1 MTTLP
6 TTKVEISFASAWD
19 ATSPTW
25 VDVTS
30 YVRAI
35 DIARGRQADLNPF
48 DNGTARIELDNRD
61 GRFNPSNTAGPYY
74 PNVKPRRQIRITATY
89 TTTTRVNLVQN
100 PSFEIDTSL
109 YINNSC
115 TLTRTAGHISGGDRN
130 YYCLATATLTAAYSA
145 TTGFV
150 TNTMAVTAGQPYTAS
165 AQVLRNSGNR
175 TYRVSIEWL
184 NAGWAVLGTT
194 VGTARTCATSTRLY
208 VTGTAPAGAVK
219 ATVNIGTGDLG
230 SVGDSFKFDAVMFEA
245 GSNQNAY
252 FDGLTS
258 GITTW
263 NGTIDNSQST
273 EQTTTWPLFKG
284 YVQTWPQEY
293 PQYGLDATST
303 ITAVDGLAILGG
315 MKTPIDEMAARI
327 SAGEL
332 PALFAR
338 WKLGDTDATNPRYI
352 DSSGNGRDLPAVM
365 GQFTGPPLAKYLDDA
380 SSVFAYGNG
389 SQGYAIDTAYTSF
402 TISMWIQTTGIG
414 STFFIQPFF
423 YGGRA
428 GTNPTKIGVFNDGTV
443 YCSSYDYNP
452 GFTPSVTSSVKV
464 NDGQP
469 HHICYV
475 SGGFSNK
482 IYIDGV
488 DRSVA
493 SSTTGYVGQLFGSI
507 ALALPIPNVIDMQ
520 YYGYMQDVCVWTSAL
535 TATQVGYVYGIGT
548 GLSSGELTSARANR
562 LINAIW
568 ANAPK
573 SIATGSGY
581 CSTSEYNEN
590 ALNALQKVADT
601 ENGLFFVD
609 RSGNITL
616 RNRYYWSQ
624 VTEGMTSQ
632 ATFGDDYGI
641 SYENMGFKF
650 DADQMANT
658 FVINSGIGVTQTAND
673 SATVAEYGPRTLSID
688 TLLSTV
694 DALSMAQG
702 LAAQYSA
709 PVLRS
714 EPFTVNLLN
723 DLDANRVLN
732 LELGYKFT
740 LRRNANGVS
749 NTIIQNLSLDS
760 ISHFIR
766 PGTWSVVLDGS
777 PRQQYSWFVLDTSV
791 LDGTDDIGY

>member
-19 ATSPTW
+19 AVSPTW

-30 YVRAI
+30 YVRSI
-35 DIARGRQADLNPF
+35 DISRGRQADLNPF

-61 GRFNPSNTAGPYY
+61 GRFNPSNTASPYY
-74 PNVKPRRQIRITATY
+74 PNVKPRRQIKITATY
-89 TTTTRVNLVQN
+89 TTTTRTNMLIN
-100 PSFEIDTSL
+100 PSFETDTTGWVSA
-109 YINNSC
+109 NASMSRVAGNF
-115 TLTRTAGHISGGDRN
+115 TRDSG
-130 YYCLATATLTAAYSA
+130 LWLMKSTATSTAIYGPYVKGA
-145 TTGFV
+145 TYLPV
-150 TNTMAVTAGQPYTAS
+150 TVGVTYTAS
-165 AQVLRNSGNR
+165 AYVLRTVGSRSYVASIKFINSGGSIISTFTGTSSTCSTITR
-175 TYRVSIEWL
+175 LTVSG
-184 NAGWAVLGTT
+184 AAPATAVRAELYLQS
-194 VGTARTCATSTRLY
+194 VGTGS
-208 VTGTAPAGAVK
+208 
-219 ATVNIGTGDLG
+219 IGDAHQIDNVLFEASS
-230 SVGDSFKFDAVMFEA
+230 SVGS
-245 GSNQNAY
+245 Y
-252 FDGLTS
+252 FDGDSS

-263 NGTIDNSQST
+263 SGTPYAST
-273 EQTTTWPLFKG
+273 SIEQTTTWPLFQG

-315 MKTPIDEMAARI
+315 MKTPVDEMAARI

-338 WKLGDTDATNPRYI
+338 WKLGDTDTTYPRYM

-365 GQFTGPPLAKYLDDA
+365 GQYTGPALAKYLDDA

-389 SQGYAIDTAYTSF
+389 SQGYAIDTFHTSF
-402 TISMWIQTTGIG
+402 SVSMWIQTTGVG
-414 STFFIQPFF
+414 SGSFIQPFF
-423 YGGRA
+423 YAGRA
-428 GTNPTKIGVFNDGTV
+428 GLNPTRIGVASDGTV
-443 YCSSYDYNP
+443 YCASFDYNP
-452 GFTPSVTSSVKV
+452 GFTPSVSSSVKV

-475 SGGFSNK
+475 SGGGSNK
-482 IYIDGV
+482 VYVDGV

-493 SSTTGYVGQLFGSI
+493 SGSVGFTGQLFGSF
-507 ALALPIPNVIDMQ
+507 ALALPIPNATDLQ
-520 YYGYMQDVCVWTSAL
+520 YYGYMQDVCVWTSSL

-548 GLSSGELTSARANR
+548 GLSSGELTSVRANR

-568 ANAPK
+568 SNAPK

-601 ENGLFFVD
+601 EGSLFFVD
-609 RSGNITL
+609 RSGNLTL

-624 VTEGMTSQ
+624 VAEGMTSQ
-632 ATFGDDYGI
+632 ATFADDYGI
-641 SYENMGFKF
+641 NYENMGFKF

-658 FVINSGIGVTQTAND
+658 FVINSGIGVTQTASD
-673 SATVAEYGPRTLSID
+673 SATVTEYGPRTLTID

-702 LAAQYSA
+702 LAAQYA
-709 PVLRS
+709 TPVLRS
-714 EPFTVNLLN
+714 EPFTLNLLS
-723 DLDANRVLN
+723 DIDATRVLN

-749 NTIIQNLSLDS
+749 STIIQNLSLDS
-760 ISHFIR
+760 INHFIR
-766 PGTWSVVLDGS
+766 PGTWSVILDGS
-777 PRQQYSWFVLDTSV
+777 PRQQYSWFVLDSSL
-791 LDGTDDIGY
+791 LDSTDDIGY